1 MATRKR
7 QLRARAALNLDL
19 FRPDTIQVPAPAT
32 IHTKI
37 RQQAERVQGVANLLE
52 TDPTASL
59 ARLPSEEEMGRL
71 FDHYNWMYFRG
82 RLRRPKIEYSNRMTM
97 AGAFIPDQRVIKIS
111 RRYHEIFP
119 EEIADT
125 LKHEMIHLL
134 HMKHDSAFKSEAE
147 RIGASI
153 KARTH
158 PSLQRPPRYVYECP
172 RCKTD
177 FPRQKRLVMASCGY
191 CSKGGKYDAR
201 FKLVL
206 KSSPGRK

>member
-1 MATRKR
+1 MAISKR
-7 QLRARAALNLDL
+7 QLKARAALNLDL
-19 FRPDTIQVPAPAT
+19 FRPDTMQVPAPAT

-37 RQQAERVQGVANLLE
+37 RQQAERVHELANLLE
-52 TDPTASL
+52 TDRTVGVTQ
-59 ARLPSEEEMGRL
+59 LPSEEELGRL

-82 RLRRPKIEYSNRMTM
+82 RLKRPRIEYSSRMTM
-97 AGAFIPDQRVIKIS
+97 AGVFIPSQRLIRIS

-125 LKHEMIHLL
+125 LKHEMIHLV
-134 HMKHDSAFKSEAE
+134 HMSHNSAFKSEAE

-158 PSLQRPPRYVYECP
+158 PSLQRPPRYIYECP
-172 RCKTD
+172 RCKTE

-201 FKLVL
+201 FKLLL
-206 KSSPGRK
+206 KRSPGRK